1 MRARR
6 SRLLSAL
13 SAAAF
18 GSGLAVLC
26 VPAVAAASQQE
37 RAVSARPDTAP
48 VSDPASLVN
57 PFIGTSNG
65 GDTFPGADAPFG
77 MVQWSPDTTSRP
89 AGGGYSYGTP
99 AVTGFSLTHL
109 SGPGCGAAGDV
120 PVLPTTGAVTPAATD
135 TFSHANESADAGL
148 YTVALDDGITTK
160 LTATARTGM
169 AAFSF
174 PAAAQGNLIFKLS
187 GSQNGDSATTFDAVS
202 NTEVTGSVTSY
213 NFCGAHTS
221 YTLHFDMV
229 FDHPFTTS
237 GTYTGSSLQAGAR
250 QLTRR
255 GTGQPPAPATASP
268 GTPELP
274 GHPIYHGPLPA
285 ARTGAQAAAPALA
298 GPAGAYISFR
308 TTTAQTVQAKV
319 GVSYVSAAGAAD
331 NLAAENPGWDFAAT
345 TAATHGAWNQ
355 LLGKIQIGGG
365 ATSDQQVFYT
375 ALYHA
380 LLHPNVFSDAGGQYI
395 GTDGAVH
402 TVGAGHA
409 AEYTNF
415 SGWDIYRTQ
424 AQLEALIDPAVAS
437 DTAQSMVDD
446 YAQDHMLPK
455 WVENNGETYI
465 QVGDP
470 ADPILADYYAFGAR
484 GFDTKTALADMVA
497 QATQPNQVRP
507 GLNYLDQLGYLPVDG
522 TYGCCNYYGA
532 VSTTL
537 EYDTAD
543 FAISAYASALGDTAD
558 AQAMA
563 ARAQDWQN
571 LFNPATGFIQPK
583 YASGQLLPGFDPTSE
598 YAMVEGDSYQ
608 YTPMVPFNIGG
619 LAAAAGGNAAFT
631 SYLDKFFTQVD
642 GSRTSPYAAM
652 SNEPSIESPW
662 EYDYAGQPYKTQAV
676 VREIQGQL
684 YTDTPAG
691 VAGNDDL
698 GTMSAWYV
706 WSALGMYPETPGTA
720 DLALGSPLFPYAQL
734 RLADGNAITINAP
747 QAAPGAP
754 YVQNLRLNGSGW
766 PHNYLP
772 GSALS
777 SGATLDY
784 ALGTAPNTT
793 WGSGAHAAPPSYSA
807 GAAPAIGY
815 TSPSAVISL
824 SPGSTAPARIGAQ
837 NETHQPQ
844 SITWT
849 AASSSPGVTVSPA
862 SGTFQLAPGSAGGA
876 PVTLTAAP
884 GAKPPATITFDLT
897 SSGGARLPDVLLTWA
912 APGQFPPY
920 GCPRTM
926 SFANLVPQSQMT
938 ATATSAQSG
947 YSPAYAID
955 GNCNTFWHTEYSP
968 VRANPPQS
976 ITLNLGGSYDTDAL
990 TYVPRQDGNSN
1001 GIITAYNVYVSTDG
1015 QNFTQVASG
1024 TWASDATAKAATWN
1038 SAPARYVRLEA
1049 TAGHN
1054 GYVSADEIN
1063 IAYSS
1068 P

>member
-1 MRARR
+1 MRARPLR
-6 SRLLSAL
+6 PLTVL
-13 SAAAF
+13 SAAILGATL
-18 GSGLAVLC
+18 GTG
-26 VPAVAAASQQE
+26 VPAVASAGPQPAASL
-37 RAVSARPDTAP
+37 ANAAAPAP

-65 GDTFPGADAPFG
+65 GDTFPGADAPYG

-89 AGGGYSYGTP
+89 AGGGYSYSTP

-120 PVLPTTGAVTPAATD
+120 PVLPTTGTVNPAATG
-135 TFSHANESADAGL
+135 TFSHANESARAGS
-148 YTVALDDGITTK
+148 YAVTLDDGITAQ

-169 AAFSF
+169 ASFAFPS
-174 PAAAQGNLIFKLS
+174 AAQANLIFKLS
-187 GSQNGDSATTFDAVS
+187 GSQNGDSATTFDAAS

-213 NFCGAHTS
+213 NFCGAHTG

-229 FDHPFTTS
+229 FDHPFS
-237 GTYTGSSLQAGAR
+237 AAGTYTGGTLQPGAR
-250 QLTRR
+250 QLAEH
-255 GTGQPPAPATASP
+255 GTGQAPAPATASP
-268 GTPELP
+268 ATPELP
-274 GHPIYHGPLPA
+274 GHPVYHGPLPA
-285 ARTGAQAAAPALA
+285 ARDGAQAAAPALA
-298 GPAGAYISFR
+298 GPSGAYLTFG
-308 TTTAQTVQAKV
+308 TTGQVVQAKV
-319 GVSYVSAAGAAD
+319 GVSYVSAAGAAA

-345 TAATHGAWNQ
+345 EQATHDAWNR
-355 LLGKIQIGGG
+355 LLGRIQIGGG
-365 ATSDQQVFYT
+365 DASDQQVFYT

-380 LLHPNVFSDAGGQYI
+380 LLHPNVFSDTDGQYV

-424 AQLEALIDPAVAS
+424 AQLEALVDPAAAS

-484 GFDTKTALADMVA
+484 GFDTRTALAAMIA

-507 GLNYLDQLGYLPVDG
+507 GLSYLNQLGYLPVDG
-522 TYGCCNYYGA
+522 KYGCCNFYGPVA
-532 VSTTL
+532 TTL

-543 FAISAYASALGDTAD
+543 FAISAYAGALGDTAD

-583 YASGQLLPGFDPTSE
+583 YASGQLLPGFDPTSQ
-598 YAMVEGDSYQ
+598 YALVEGDSYQ
-608 YTPMVPFNIGG
+608 YTPMVPFNLAG
-619 LAAAAGGNAAFT
+619 LAAAMGGNAAFT
-631 SYLDKFFTQVD
+631 GYLDKFFTQVN
-642 GSRTSPYAAM
+642 GGRSSPYAAM

-676 VREIQGQL
+676 VREIQSQL
-684 YTDTPAG
+684 YTDAPAG

-766 PHNYLP
+766 PRNYLP
-772 GSALS
+772 ASAVAT
-777 SGATLDY
+777 GAALDY
-784 ALGTAPNTT
+784 TLGTTPDTT
-793 WGSGAHAAPPSYSA
+793 WGSGAQAAPPSYPA
-807 GAAPAIGY
+807 GAAPALGY
-815 TSPSAVISL
+815 TSPSSVVSL
-824 SPGSTAPARIGAQ
+824 SPGGTASAQISAQ

-844 SITWT
+844 DISWT
-849 AASSSPGVTVSPA
+849 ATSSSPGVTVSPA
-862 SGTFQLAPGSAGGA
+862 RGTFRLVPGAAGGA

-884 GAKPPATITFDLT
+884 DARPPATITVHLT
-897 SSGGARLPDVLLTWA
+897 SSDGASLPAVLLTWA

-920 GCPRTM
+920 GCPQTM
-926 SFANLVPQSQMT
+926 SFASVVPQSQMT
-938 ATATSAQSG
+938 ATVTSAQSG
-947 YSPAYAID
+947 YPPGNAID

-968 VRANPPQS
+968 VRVNPPQS
-976 ITLNLGGSYDTDAL
+976 ITLNLGGSYNTDGL

-1001 GIITAYNVYVSTDG
+1001 GIITAYNVYVSADG

-1024 TWASDATAKAATWN
+1024 TWADDATAKAATW
-1038 SAPARYVRLEA
+1038 SAAPARYVRLEA
-1049 TAGHN
+1049 TAGH
-1054 GYVSADEIN
+1054 GGFVSADEIN
-1063 IAYSS
+1063 IAGS
-1068 P
+1068 PP